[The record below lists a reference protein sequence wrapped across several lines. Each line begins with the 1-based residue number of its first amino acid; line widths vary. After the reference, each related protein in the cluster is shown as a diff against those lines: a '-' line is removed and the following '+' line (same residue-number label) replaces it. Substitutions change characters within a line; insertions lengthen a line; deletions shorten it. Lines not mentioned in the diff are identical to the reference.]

1 MKKTLLAAA
10 LMAGFAGVAHA
21 ETSVTLYGILDAGI
35 GYQKVKGTEGYAS
48 NGVGAEINSKRTGLI
63 NGIQSGNRWGLKG
76 SEDLGDGLR
85 AVFVLESGFDL
96 GTGNS
101 AQGGRLFGRQATLG
115 LAGDSWGQLDFG
127 RQTNI
132 ASKYLSAVA
141 DPFGGGFN
149 QANIGGAFT
158 SANTVRYDN
167 MVMYQTPNFSGFQFG
182 VGYSFNADGKQS
194 WDKDLP
200 MYVKDPVTGNP
211 VLTSD
216 TINSKDF
223 NKQAI
228 TTGLRYANGPIGVAL
243 TYDQMRVRGVNPFK
257 DGSGKIIGG
266 TFDNAQDTTI
276 KSWNIGG
283 SYDFEVIKAYLAFG
297 QTRNGLFE
305 GQTFGELNQ
314 QTLLGKGLKVNSY
327 LVGLSAP
334 VGAGSIMGSW
344 TMADPRSAPDSYG
357 AGSEFKK
364 QHTFSLGYRHPLS
377 KRTNVYAIG
386 SYAKN
391 VYFMPDAKST
401 LIGVGLRHQF

>member
-35 GYQKVKGTEGYAS
+35 GYQKLKTNEALYLS
-48 NGVGAEINSKRTGLI
+48 NVDAGDFSQKRTGLI

-132 ASKYLSAVA
+132 ASKYLPGVA
-141 DPFGGGFN
+141 DPFGGGFD

-158 SANTVRYDN
+158 AANTARYDN

-182 VGYSFNADGKQS
+182 VGYSFNVNGNQAYKVDGGSQE
-194 WDKDLP
+194 
-200 MYVKDPVTGNP
+200 
-211 VLTSD
+211 
-216 TINSKDF
+216 
-223 NKQAI
+223 NKRGV

-243 TYDQMRVRGVNPFK
+243 TYDQFK
-257 DGSGKIIGG
+257 TPESQGDSVSV
-266 TFDNAQDTTI
+266 

-283 SYDFEVIKAYLAFG
+283 SYDFEVVKAHLAFG
-297 QTRNGLFE
+297 QTRNGLFATQDYA
-305 GQTFGELNQ
+305 GSTG
-314 QTLLGKGLKVNSY
+314 LLKDAGIDNSMIGLDGLKINSY

-334 VGAGSIMGSW
+334 VGAGSLMASW
-344 TMADPRSAPDSYG
+344 TMADARSAPNALANSTL
-357 AGSEFKK
+357 SWEMKK
-364 QHTFSLGYRHPLS
+364 QHTYSLGYSHPLS

-391 VYFMPDAKST
+391 VYFVPNAKST
-401 LIGVGLRHQF
+401 LLGVGLRHQF

>member
-35 GYQKVKGTEGYAS
+35 GYQKVKGTDGYAQQA
-48 NGVGAEINSKRTGLI
+48 NEPAINSKRTGLI

-85 AVFVLESGFDL
+85 AVFVLESGFTLAD
-96 GTGNS
+96 GKS
-101 AQGGRLFGRQATLG
+101 AQGNRLFGRQATLG
-115 LAGDSWGQLDFG
+115 LAGDSWGQLDLG

-141 DPFGGGFN
+141 DPFGGGFD
-149 QANIGGAFT
+149 QANIGAAFT

-182 VGYSFNADGKQS
+182 VGYSFNANGTQT
-194 WDKDLP
+194 WDRDVTLPNGDIANNKDL
-200 MYVKDPVTGNP
+200 NR
-211 VLTSD
+211 
-216 TINSKDF
+216 
-223 NKQAI
+223 QAV

-243 TYDQMRVRGVNPFK
+243 TYDQVRDRGLRLNSN
-257 DGSGKIIGG
+257 GSYSQG
-266 TFDNAQDTTI
+266 DDTTI

-283 SYDFEVIKAYLAFG
+283 SYDFEVVKAYLAFG

-305 GQTFGELNQ
+305 GQTFGDLNNQ
-314 QTLLGKGLKVNSY
+314 ALLGKGLKVNSY

-334 VGAGSIMGSW
+334 VGAGTIMGSW
-344 TMADPRSAPDSYG
+344 TMADPSSAPDSFANSTG
-357 AGSEFKK
+357 PWEMKK
-364 QHTFSLGYRHPLS
+364 QHTFNLGYSHPLS

>member
-21 ETSVTLYGILDAGI
+21 ETSVTLYGILDGGI
-35 GYQKVKGTEGYAS
+35 GYQKFKATEDYTS
-48 NGVGAEINSKRTGLI
+48 NGNGGSYEQKKTGMI

-85 AVFVLESGFDL
+85 AVFQLESGFDL
-96 GTGNS
+96 STGKS
-101 AQGGRLFGRQATLG
+101 AQGGRLFGRHATLG

-132 ASKYLSAVA
+132 ASKYLPGVA
-141 DPFGGGFN
+141 DPFGGGFD

-158 SANTVRYDN
+158 AANTTRYDN

-182 VGYSFNADGKQS
+182 VGYSFNTDGSQVAK
-194 WDKDLP
+194 
-200 MYVKDPVTGNP
+200 
-211 VLTSD
+211 
-216 TINSKDF
+216 INEVNNINDGLER
-223 NKQAI
+223 NQRAV
-228 TTGLRYANGPIGVAL
+228 TTGLRYVNGPIGVAL
-243 TYDQMRVRGVNPFK
+243 TYDQYKTAESRAVVNGPV
-257 DGSGKIIGG
+257 SGG
-266 TFDNAQDTTI
+266 DTV

-283 SYDFEVIKAYLAFG
+283 SYDFEVVKAYLAFG
-297 QTRNGLFE
+297 QTRDGLFAAQSYS
-305 GQTFGELNQ
+305 GFG
-314 QTLLGKGLKVNSY
+314 LGDVLDAYNNPSLDGLKVNSY

-334 VGAGSIMGSW
+334 VGAGTVMGSW
-344 TMADPRSAPDSYG
+344 TMADPRSAPDVLANSNL
-357 AGSEFKK
+357 SWEMKK
-364 QHTFSLGYRHPLS
+364 QHTFSLGYSHPLS

-391 VYFMPDAKST
+391 VYFLPDAKST

>member
-35 GYQKVKGTEGYAS
+35 GYQKVKGSEGYGQTS
-48 NGVGAEINSKRTGLI
+48 NPAEINSKRTGLI

-96 GTGNS
+96 GTGGS

-132 ASKYLSAVA
+132 SSKYLSAVA
-141 DPFGGGFN
+141 DPFGGGFD

-167 MVMYQTPNFSGFQFG
+167 LVMYQTPNFSGFQFG
-182 VGYSFNADGKQS
+182 VGYSFNADGKQA
-194 WDKDLP
+194 WDKDI
-200 MYVKDPVTGNP
+200 KDPLTGN
-211 VLTSD
+211 V
-216 TINSKDF
+216 IANNKDL
-223 NKQAI
+223 NRQAI
-228 TTGLRYANGPIGVAL
+228 TTGLRYANGPIGLAV
-243 TYDQMRVRGVNPFK
+243 TYDQIRDRGLTLSNGVYSQG
-257 DGSGKIIGG
+257 D
-266 TFDNAQDTTI
+266 DTTI

-283 SYDFEVIKAYLAFG
+283 SYDFEVVKAYVAFG

-305 GQTFGELNQ
+305 GQTYGDLNQ
-314 QTLLGKGLKVNSY
+314 QKLLGKGLKVNSY

-344 TMADPRSAPDSYG
+344 TMADPRSAPDTLANSNG
-357 AGSEFKK
+357 PWELKK
-364 QHTFSLGYRHPLS
+364 QHTFSLGYSHPLS

>member
-21 ETSVTLYGILDAGI
+21 ETSVTLYGILDGGI
-35 GYQKVKGTEGYAS
+35 GYQKFKGVDSYAS
-48 NGVGAEINSKRTGLI
+48 NRDGMESVSQKKTGMI

-96 GTGNS
+96 GTGTHK
-101 AQGGRLFGRQATLG
+101 QGDRLFGRQATLG

-132 ASKYLSAVA
+132 ASKYLPGVA
-141 DPFGGGFN
+141 DPFGGGFD
-149 QANIGGAFT
+149 QANIGAAFT
-158 SANTVRYDN
+158 AANTVRYDN

-182 VGYSFNADGKQS
+182 VGYSFNTDGPQEYKI
-194 WDKDLP
+194 
-200 MYVKDPVTGNP
+200 T
-211 VLTSD
+211 
-216 TINSKDF
+216 NSVSAEDGLER
-223 NKQAI
+223 NQRGI

-243 TYDQMRVRGVNPFK
+243 TYDQYKTRENRNAVGDPVT
-257 DGSGKIIGG
+257 GG
-266 TFDNAQDTTI
+266 DTV

-283 SYDFEVIKAYLAFG
+283 SYDFEVVKAHLAFG
-297 QTRNGLFE
+297 QTRDGLFE
-305 GQTFGELNQ
+305 AQSFSGVGIDTSNL
-314 QTLLGKGLKVNSY
+314 KGLKVNTY

-334 VGAGSIMGSW
+334 VGAGTVMGSW
-344 TMADPRSAPDSYG
+344 TMADPRSAPDALANSG
-357 AGSEFKK
+357 ASWEMKK
-364 QHTFSLGYRHPLS
+364 QHTFSLGYSHPLS

-391 VYFMPDAKST
+391 VHFLPDGKST

>member
-21 ETSVTLYGILDAGI
+21 ETSVTLYGILDGGI
-35 GYQKVKGTEGYAS
+35 GYQKFKGVNSY
-48 NGVGAEINSKRTGLI
+48 GANRDGLESTSQKKTGLI

-85 AVFVLESGFDL
+85 AVFQLESGFNL
-96 GTGNS
+96 GTGKS

-132 ASKYLSAVA
+132 ASKYLPGVA
-141 DPFGGGFN
+141 DPFGGGFD
-149 QANIGGAFT
+149 QANIGAAFT

-182 VGYSFNADGKQS
+182 VGYSFNTNGDQQYKITNSQNPEDGLERNQR
-194 WDKDLP
+194 
-200 MYVKDPVTGNP
+200 G
-211 VLTSD
+211 
-216 TINSKDF
+216 
-223 NKQAI
+223 I

-243 TYDQMRVRGVNPFK
+243 TYDQYKTRENRAA
-257 DGSGKIIGG
+257 IGAPVTG
-266 TFDNAQDTTI
+266 GDTV
-276 KSWNIGG
+276 KAWNLGG
-283 SYDFEVIKAYLAFG
+283 SYDFEVVKAHLAFG
-297 QTRNGLFE
+297 QTRDGLFAVQE
-305 GQTFGELNQ
+305 FSGVGLDTGGSL
-314 QTLLGKGLKVNSY
+314 KGLKVNSY

-334 VGAGSIMGSW
+334 VGAGNLMASW
-344 TMADPRSAPDSYG
+344 TMADPRSAPDG
-357 AGSEFKK
+357 MDNAAFELKK
-364 QHTFSLGYRHPLS
+364 QHVYSLGYTHPLS

-391 VYFMPDAKST
+391 VHFLPDGKST
-401 LIGVGLRHQF
+401 LLGVGLRHQF

>member
-21 ETSVTLYGILDAGI
+21 ETSVTLYGILDGGI
-35 GYQKVKGTEGYAS
+35 GYQKVKGTDGYAT
-48 NGVGAEINSKRTGLI
+48 NVPGDEINSKRTGLI

-85 AVFVLESGFDL
+85 AVFVLESGFTLAD
-96 GTGNS
+96 GKS

-115 LAGDSWGQLDFG
+115 LAGDSWGQLDLG

-141 DPFGGGFN
+141 DPFGGGFD

-158 SANTVRYDN
+158 AANTVRYDN

-182 VGYSFNADGKQS
+182 VGYSFNANGTQT
-194 WDKDLP
+194 WDKDVTLP
-200 MYVKDPVTGNP
+200 NGDVINNKDLNR
-211 VLTSD
+211 
-216 TINSKDF
+216 
-223 NKQAI
+223 QAV
-228 TTGLRYANGPIGVAL
+228 TTGLRYANGPIGLAL
-243 TYDQMRVRGVNPFK
+243 TYDQIRDRGLTLNSN
-257 DGSGKIIGG
+257 GSYSQG
-266 TFDNAQDTTI
+266 DDTTI

-283 SYDFEVIKAYLAFG
+283 SYDFEVVKAYVAFG

-305 GQTFGELNQ
+305 GQTFGELNNQ
-314 QTLLGKGLKVNSY
+314 ATLGKGLKVNSY

-334 VGAGSIMGSW
+334 VGAGTIMGSW
-344 TMADPRSAPDSYG
+344 TMADPTSPPDSFYQTY
-357 AGSEFKK
+357 ANDSWELKK
-364 QHTFSLGYRHPLS
+364 QHTFSLGYSHPLS

>member
-35 GYQKVKGTEGYAS
+35 GYQKVKGSEGYVTS
-48 NGVGAEINSKRTGLI
+48 GPQTEINSKRTGLI

-85 AVFVLESGFDL
+85 AVFVLESGFDM
-96 GTGNS
+96 GTGKS
-101 AQGGRLFGRQATLG
+101 KQGDRLFGRQATLG

-141 DPFGGGFN
+141 DPFGGGFD

-158 SANTVRYDN
+158 AANTVRYDN

-182 VGYSFNADGKQS
+182 VGYSFNADGNQH
-194 WDKDLP
+194 WDKDLDTKLGGT
-200 MYVKDPVTGNP
+200 VNAKD
-211 VLTSD
+211 L
-216 TINSKDF
+216 

-228 TTGLRYANGPIGVAL
+228 TTGLRYANGPIGIAL
-243 TYDQMRVRGVNPFK
+243 TYDQIRDRGVRA
-257 DGSGKIIGG
+257 DGSPVGG
-266 TFDNAQDTTI
+266 VQYYTQGDDTTI

-283 SYDFEVIKAYLAFG
+283 SYDFEVVKAYLAFG

-314 QTLLGKGLKVNSY
+314 QSLLGKGLKVNSY

-334 VGAGSIMGSW
+334 VGAGTVMGSW
-344 TMADPRSAPDSYG
+344 TMADPDKAPDSFYQDF
-357 AGSEFKK
+357 ANDSWEMKK
-364 QHTFSLGYRHPLS
+364 QHTFSLGYSHPLS

-386 SYAKN
+386 SYVKN